1 MTRKQQVFFYS
12 RTILLLIVIMGSVAA
27 GFGQEQILVIDSA
40 AFSKP
45 IGQYVYVFE
54 DEQSN
59 IPDSVIIQQNVFVR
73 EDKKIPVNPK
83 ISEGTLWLRFTI
95 VNTLA
100 DSLFYLDLDYSN
112 ISELFLYRY
121 INNKLNLLSHTGNS
135 YNYYPRQTVKSGFA
149 FPLKQAQGD
158 TCVYYLKLNS
168 KHPLLLPIFI
178 RRGHELEE
186 LSGNEN
192 LIFGIYFGIIIS
204 ILLYNLFLF
213 ISTRDLSYLFY
224 VIFLFFLGFA
234 QVTISGFGF
243 KYFWPYYPFFNN
255 YALTI
260 SSALAGI
267 MGILFA
273 IFFLRTGYYF
283 RRMIYVLSGIVLLYF
298 LAIVASISENNQL
311 SYDILNYAGLA
322 AGIILIIIAFLT
334 GRKGYKPAYFY
345 FVAWVFFL
353 AGIIIFAL
361 RNLGVLPYTSFTT
374 YVLYIGSAIEVVLLS
389 TALADRIN
397 ILRKEKEESQV
408 YALKISRENENLI
421 REQNIVLEQKVT
433 ERTNELLVANNQLSK
448 TLGELKDAQTQ
459 LVEAEKMASLGQL
472 TAGIAHEINNPINF
486 VKSNIKPLSLDIEDL
501 FSIIN
506 DYNLLHEKEN
516 GQLTERLKQ
525 VYKKQQELDL
535 EFIKTEIKQL
545 IKGIEDGAERTA
557 EIVRGLRTFSRLDE
571 SELKVANIHDG
582 INSTIVLLRNSMP
595 PNVQI
600 VKDLKAKGSLECFP
614 GKLNQVLMNI
624 LNNAIQAIGEKEIK
638 NQEEFINITTEDTAD
653 NKIRISIKDTGPGM
667 TEEVKQRIFEPFFT
681 TKTVGVGT
689 GLGLAIV
696 FKIIQEHFGKI
707 EIVTSPGN
715 GAEFI
720 ITLPYLHPSN

>member
-59 IPDSVIIQQNVFVR
+59 IPDSVIIQQKVFVP

-112 ISELFLYRY
+112 ISELFLYTY
-121 INNKLNLLSHTGNS
+121 NNNKLNLLSHTGNS

-283 RRMIYVLSGIVLLYF
+283 HRMIYVLSGIVLLYF

-600 VKDLKAKGSLECFP
+600 VKNLKAKGSLECFP

-638 NQEEFINITTEDTAD
+638 SQEEFINITTEDTED